1 MPRIGQRDFDFD
13 RQVAVMA
20 VINRTPDSFYDRGA
34 TFELDRAIGAAL
46 TAASEGADQYRLPG
60 SGYEH
65 FCDSDL
71 AIDKVAVLIIMIG
84 SVFPQVLR
92 HYGAGHEGE

>member
-46 TAASEGADQYRLPG
+46 VAGSPQEHLRVEEQLHASVPKRP
-60 SGYEH
+60 
-65 FCDSDL
+65 
-71 AIDKVAVLIIMIG
+71 AISASHMRSKSLGTTISPSRKPM
-84 SVFPQVLR
+84 R
-92 HYGAGHEGE
+92 